1 VLKEDLAGAI
11 EIIQSILHQANAS
24 IAREERE
31 DALLDLNDR
40 VEDWKSLRI
49 ESFGEL
55 MMFGT
60 FSVLKGDGGG
70 KDQEKEVSFC
80 SMSFFA
86 GPNRIDYFN
95 PYSQAASLTSDL
107 LVPHLSISTYTSLLQ
122 GYEHEQ
128 AEGENQIY
136 NQSSRQASTTVKRKN
151 ISCQR
156 DACDGLNRTW

>member
-49 ESFGEL
+49 DSFGEL
-55 MMFGT
+55 MLFGT

-70 KDQEKEVSFC
+70 KDQEKEVGFPSVLL
-80 SMSFFA
+80 
-86 GPNRIDYFN
+86 
-95 PYSQAASLTSDL
+95 YSLSGKVNTFRLTIKSWDADIR
-107 LVPHLSISTYTSLLQ
+107 HF
-122 GYEHEQ
+122 
-128 AEGENQIY
+128 
-136 NQSSRQASTTVKRKN
+136 STTSICSNVYFCVAR
-151 ISCQR
+151 I
-156 DACDGLNRTW
+156 